1 MGRKAKDVVLPDDQM
16 QKLRDM
22 LHNVFVKDD
31 GWQAYQDGKT
41 LDDNPHATG
50 TDDRATWA
58 LGWLASKV
66 CAEDASGNPYNI
78 TITERT

>member
-1 MGRKAKDVVLPDDQM
+1 MGRKAKDVVLPESEM

-31 GWQAYQDGKT
+31 GWQAYQNGHP
-41 LDDNPHATG
+41 LIANPYAEG

-78 TITERT
+78 TITERI